1 MQKLDQQAGTAQSQ
15 VVPDGF
21 LERRVADRRVCNERR
36 CDRRISNNGSR
47 SLKAWVKSL
56 MRPRI
61 GVDRRKQGDRR
72 KRQVAPVRDLR
83 SLLTAD
89 EISDLLK

>member
-1 MQKLDQQAGTAQSQ
+1 MQKLDQQGDTAQSQ
-15 VVPDGF
+15 MVPGVF
-21 LERRVADRRVCNERR
+21 FERRVSDRRVCDERR
-36 CDRRISNNGSR
+36 CDRRVSSNGSR

-56 MRPRI
+56 TRPRI

-72 KRQVAPVRDLR
+72 KQQIRPARDLR

-89 EISDLLK
+89 EINELLK

>member
-1 MQKLDQQAGTAQSQ
+1 MQKLDQQGDTAKSQ
-15 VVPDGF
+15 MVPGDF
-21 LERRVADRRVCNERR
+21 LERRVGDRRVTDERR
-36 CDRRISNNGSR
+36 CDRRVSSNGSR

-56 MRPRI
+56 TRPRI

-72 KRQVAPVRDLR
+72 TQQIRPARDLR

-89 EISDLLK
+89 EINDLLK